1 MFYFL
6 HFVSGDLTMLHLL
19 EYSETFLML
28 LSHIC
33 DYAYEWANDC
43 KSVRNDKKKFVGVCK
58 HSWDIHKHSR
68 GLAKNR
74 NMLFKFARKA

>member
-1 MFYFL
+1 MLYFL
-6 HFVSGDLTMLHLL
+6 DFVSGDLTILHLL

-74 NMLFKFARKA
+74 NMLLTFERKA